1 MPPRQNEPILR
12 PLDVRYEPVHT
23 YYIPEADMYTDGN
36 RFYGTDT
43 VTRATLNTD
52 GLTWQTQYID
62 ERCVTKPEFEFEL
75 NKLKNKIY
83 QIISEHIK
91 LDITE
96 EEFMNLLKE

>member
-1 MPPRQNEPILR
+1 MPPHNEPLMG
-12 PLDVRYEPVHT
+12 PLDVRYEPIHT
-23 YYIPEADMYTDGN
+23 YYVPETGMYTDGTG
-36 RFYGTDT
+36 FYQNNA

-52 GLTWQTQYID
+52 GLTWQTQRID
-62 ERCVTKPEFEFEL
+62 EHCVTRPELEFEL

-83 QIISEHIK
+83 QIMAEHVK